1 MSAADRLYLA
11 AEMPTLIVWGERDP
25 VIPYRHGLRAS
36 EAMPGSHLELFPDAG
51 HFPHRDNPRR
61 FARVLL
67 EFLEET
73 DPSVIPEE
81 RLREMLREG
90 A

>member
-1 MSAADRLYLA
+1 
-11 AEMPTLIVWGERDP
+11 MPSLIVWGERDP

-36 EAMPGSHLELFPDAG
+36 ESMPGSRLVSFPNAG

-61 FARVLL
+61 FTRALL
-67 EFLEET
+67 DFMAET
-73 DPSVIPEE
+73 EPSVIPEE
-81 RLREMLREG
+81 RMREMLREG